1 MSVITKD
8 ITEGCGLIW
17 KVRSWKVSLDTS
29 IVGIRLKGYADQAS
43 LNTGKHCNQM
53 MIKVPYQG
61 NVAHE
66 AWCLN
71 AVKIDPNSA
80 LKGGVIT

>member
-29 IVGIRLKGYADQAS
+29 EVGIRLKGYADEA
-43 LNTGKHCNQM
+43 NINIGKHCNQI

-61 NVAHE
+61 NVVHE

-71 AVKIDPNSA
+71 AVKIDPKSL
-80 LKGGVIT
+80 LKDGIIT